1 MTTILSLTVAVLAGL
16 AARRLVT
23 PLSLAVY
30 WACGGRRT
38 ASGTVGRWLALS
50 AGVLAPTGLIAA
62 IWAVLLNDPTTW
74 TAPQPYHLAMMTVS
88 LGLSLGYF
96 GDKRRP
102 GTVIWCW
109 EQDRVA
115 LMKRRAQ
122 RQAGRR

>member
-1 MTTILSLTVAVLAGL
+1 MTTIMSLTVAVLAGL

-50 AGVLAPTGLIAA
+50 AGVLAPIGLIPL
-62 IWAVLLNDPTTW
+62 IWWVLLTDPATW
-74 TAPQPYHLAMMTVS
+74 TAPQPYHIVLMMVS

-96 GDKRRP
+96 RDRRRP
-102 GTVIWCW
+102 GTVMWCLRQ
-109 EQDRVA
+109 EGLA
-115 LMKRRAQ
+115 LAARR
-122 RQAGRR
+122 AGRRQL